1 MHSPTLDLTAGTKAV
16 VASVT
21 ANVILG
27 ASSIYWKALSSFTPL
42 ALLCYRILFSLL
54 TLAIILL
61 FKKEALTLVKKISL
75 KLLTVHVFAAA
86 FVVINWGTFIWASIH
101 GHILESGLGY
111 LLAPF
116 VAIAVGK
123 LVLGDKTTTATSI
136 ALVIIALTVG
146 YLFNTEGDLT
156 HWVYLTIGITWG
168 GYACLKKW
176 TTLDSFSGLFVETAV
191 LAMLIPLILIVLPVT
206 LSSPAGTS
214 NSELALLGLCG
225 LFSVIPLTLFS
236 FAASRL
242 PLSLMGFFQFILPLT
257 QLFIALAVYRQST
270 SPSTLLC
277 FSIIGLSLALIMM
290 KSLLDNRNLQKN
302 ESLPLTP
309 KSSTFQIK
317 K

>member
-1 MHSPTLDLTAGTKAV
+1 MHSPTLGLTAGMKAV

-42 ALLCYRILFSLL
+42 ALLCYRILFSLI
-54 TLAIILL
+54 TLSLILSV
-61 FKKEALTLVKKISL
+61 KKEALTLVKRISL
-75 KLLTVHVFAAA
+75 KLVTVHIFAAA
-86 FVVINWGTFIWASIH
+86 LVVINWGTFIWASIH

-116 VAIAVGK
+116 VAIAVGT
-123 LVLGDKTTTATSI
+123 LALGDKTSTTTSI
-136 ALVIIALTVG
+136 ALVIIAITVG
-146 YLFNTEGDLT
+146 YLLKTGGDLT

-191 LAMLIPLILIVLPVT
+191 LTMLIPLLLITLPVT
-206 LSSPAGTS
+206 LSLPTDIS

-236 FAASRL
+236 FAAARL
-242 PLSLMGFFQFILPLT
+242 PLSLMGFFQFVLPLT
-257 QLFIALAVYRQST
+257 QLFVALVVYRQST
-270 SPSTLLC
+270 SPSTLWC
-277 FSIIGLSLALIMM
+277 FTVIGLSLALIMLE
-290 KSLLDNRNLQKN
+290 SFLGIRNL
-302 ESLPLTP
+302 
-309 KSSTFQIK
+309 STEKILDEK
-317 K
+317 

>member
-1 MHSPTLDLTAGTKAV
+1 MHSPTLGLTAGTKAV

-54 TLAIILL
+54 TLTIILL
-61 FKKEALTLVKKISL
+61 VKKEALTLVKKISL

-123 LVLGDKTTTATSI
+123 FVLGDKTTTATSI
-136 ALVIIALTVG
+136 ALAIIALTVG

-257 QLFIALAVYRQST
+257 QLFIALVVYRQST

-290 KSLLDNRNLQKN
+290 MSLLDNRNLQKK
-302 ESLPLTP
+302 T
-309 KSSTFQIK
+309 SSSH
-317 K
+317 

>member
-1 MHSPTLDLTAGTKAV
+1 MHSPTLGLTAGMKAV

-42 ALLCYRILFSLL
+42 ALLCYRILFSLI
-54 TLAIILL
+54 TLSLILL
-61 FKKEALTLVKKISL
+61 VKKEALTLAKKISL
-75 KLLTVHVFAAA
+75 KLFTVHVVAAA

-116 VAIAVGK
+116 VAIAVGI
-123 LVLGDKTTTATSI
+123 LVLGDKTSTTTSI

-146 YLFNTEGDLT
+146 YLLKTGEDLA

-191 LAMLIPLILIVLPVT
+191 LAMLIPLLLITLPVT
-206 LSSPAGTS
+206 LSLPPETS

-242 PLSLMGFFQFILPLT
+242 PLSVMGFFQFVLPLT
-257 QLFIALAVYRQST
+257 QIFVALAVYRQST
-270 SPSTLLC
+270 TSSTLFC
-277 FSIIGLSLALIMM
+277 FSVIGLSLALIML
-290 KSLLDNRNLQKN
+290 KTFLRIRNL
-302 ESLPLTP
+302 
-309 KSSTFQIK
+309 SSK
-317 K
+317 KDSF

>member
-1 MHSPTLDLTAGTKAV
+1 MHSPTLGLTAGTKAV

-54 TLAIILL
+54 TLTIILL
-61 FKKEALTLVKKISL
+61 VKKEALTLVKKISL
-75 KLLTVHVFAAA
+75 KLLSVHVFAAA

-302 ESLPLTP
+302 E
-309 KSSTFQIK
+309 
-317 K
+317 

>member
-86 FVVINWGTFIWASIH
+86 FVVFNWGTFIWASIH

-302 ESLPLTP
+302 E
-309 KSSTFQIK
+309 
-317 K
+317 

>member
-1 MHSPTLDLTAGTKAV
+1 MHSPTLGLTAGTKAV

-54 TLAIILL
+54 TLTIILL
-61 FKKEALTLVKKISL
+61 VKKEALTLVKKISL

-123 LVLGDKTTTATSI
+123 FVLGDKTTTATSI

-270 SPSTLLC
+270 SPGTLLC

-290 KSLLDNRNLQKN
+290 KSLLDNRNLQKK
-302 ESLPLTP
+302 T
-309 KSSTFQIK
+309 SSSH
-317 K
+317 

>member
-277 FSIIGLSLALIMM
+277 FSLIGLSLALIMM

-302 ESLPLTP
+302 E
-309 KSSTFQIK
+309 
-317 K
+317 

>member
-1 MHSPTLDLTAGTKAV
+1 MHSPTLGLTTGMKAV

-42 ALLCYRILFSLL
+42 ALLCYRILFSLI
-54 TLAIILL
+54 TLSLILL
-61 FKKEALTLVKKISL
+61 VKKEALTLAKKISL
-75 KLLTVHVFAAA
+75 KLFTVHVVAAA

-116 VAIAVGK
+116 VAIAVGI
-123 LVLGDKTTTATSI
+123 LVLGDKTSTTTSI

-146 YLFNTEGDLT
+146 YLLKTGEDLS

-191 LAMLIPLILIVLPVT
+191 LAMLIPLLLITLPVT
-206 LSSPAGTS
+206 LSLPPETS

-242 PLSLMGFFQFILPLT
+242 PLSVMGFFQFVLPLT
-257 QLFIALAVYRQST
+257 QIFVALAVYRQST
-270 SPSTLLC
+270 TTNTLLC
-277 FSIIGLSLALIMM
+277 FSVIGLSLALIML
-290 KSLLDNRNLQKN
+290 KTFLRIRNLN
-302 ESLPLTP
+302 TG
-309 KSSTFQIK
+309 
-317 K
+317 